1 MSDIFFRQLGLPEP
15 HAYLG
20 VGSGSHA
27 EQTGRIMVEF
37 EKLLEREPVDL
48 VVVVGDVNSTVACSL
63 VAVKA
68 GIPVAH
74 IEAGLRSFDRSMPEE
89 INRMVTDRISDWLFV
104 TEQSGLDNLKAE
116 GVTDSQVFFVG
127 NLMIDSLVSL
137 REKARATQAWRSL
150 GLEEGRY
157 CLVTIHRP
165 SNVDSQGALT
175 RVVNLLESVSAETR
189 AHGSMGPSR
198 PSTFS
203 PEAHGQSGSAASVV
217 FPVHPRTAGRLKK
230 FGLEERL
237 RRVPG
242 IRLLEPMGYLE
253 FLDLMEHAGVVL
265 TDSGG
270 IQEETA
276 FLGVPCLT
284 LRENT
289 ERPATITSGT
299 NELVEVD
306 PPAVARRVRALLD
319 GGRPS
324 ATVPPLWDGHAA
336 ERVV

>member
-1 MSDIFFRQLGLPEP
+1 
-15 HAYLG
+15 
-20 VGSGSHA
+20 
-27 EQTGRIMVEF
+27 
-37 EKLLEREPVDL
+37 
-48 VVVVGDVNSTVACSL
+48 
-63 VAVKA
+63 
-68 GIPVAH
+68 
-74 IEAGLRSFDRSMPEE
+74 
-89 INRMVTDRISDWLFV
+89 
-104 TEQSGLDNLKAE
+104 
-116 GVTDSQVFFVG
+116 
-127 NLMIDSLVSL
+127 
-137 REKARATQAWRSL
+137 
-150 GLEEGRY
+150 
-157 CLVTIHRP
+157 
-165 SNVDSQGALT
+165 
-175 RVVNLLESVSAETR
+175 
-189 AHGSMGPSR
+189 MGPSR
-198 PSTFS
+198 FFTSS
-203 PEAHGQSGSAASVV
+203 PEAAGPSGSAASVV
-217 FPVHPRTAGRLKK
+217 FPVHPRTAGRLKE

-242 IRLLEPMGYLE
+242 IRLLEPLGYLE

-270 IQEETA
+270 IQEETT

-336 ERVV
+336 ERVVDVLERLV